1 MQGMGVMT
9 WIESTGDVTG
19 DRYEGEWK
27 DGEAHGQGVRT
38 WRDGSRYEGQFAHG
52 LMAGTGVHTEPN
64 GDRYSGM
71 FKAGMYDGQGVMTW
85 TVDPT
90 PRPGGGSDPLP
101 MPLPRPF
108 FLASRPENIPAMPPD
123 DVIIRAMPT
132 DDMKGVHRYE
142 GEWKDGEKHGQ
153 GVRTWPDGSRYEG
166 QFKGDTMHGQGVHTT
181 PNGPRYEGTYNL
193 GKRRGHGVIIYP
205 GEQERF
211 EGQFADDHPVSD
223 KDHYPVGSLPGTVF
237 SQEPQAAS
245 VIDNSP

>member
-9 WIESTGDVTG
+9 WTEPTDDVIG
-19 DRYEGEWK
+19 DRDEGEWK
-27 DGEAHGQGVRT
+27 ERLIPYPPFS
-38 WRDGSRYEGQFAHG
+38 GS
-52 LMAGTGVHTEPN
+52 
-64 GDRYSGM
+64 
-71 FKAGMYDGQGVMTW
+71 
-85 TVDPT
+85 PT
-90 PRPGGGSDPLP
+90 SNI
-101 MPLPRPF
+101 
-108 FLASRPENIPAMPPD
+108 LAKPT
-123 DVIIRAMPT
+123 DVI
-132 DDMKGVHRYE
+132 GEHRYE
-142 GEWKDGEKHGQ
+142 GEWKDGEEHGQ

-193 GKRRGHGVIIYP
+193 GKRRGHGAIIYP